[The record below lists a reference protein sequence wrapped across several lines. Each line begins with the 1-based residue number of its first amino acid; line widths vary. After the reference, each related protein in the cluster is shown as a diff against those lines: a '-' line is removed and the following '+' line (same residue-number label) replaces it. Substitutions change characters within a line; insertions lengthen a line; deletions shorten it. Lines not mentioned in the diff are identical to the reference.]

1 MYKVLII
8 GAGQLGS
15 RHLQGILKIKIPT
28 HIEVFDINQE
38 SLTLAEK
45 RANEIEKNENILS
58 IKYLNNLNQLSSKI
72 DLAII
77 ATTSGSRYKLF
88 IDIIN
93 NYNIK
98 NIVLEKIVFQNENEY
113 EKAKEILIK
122 NQINCWINCP
132 RRMHLIYQ
140 EIKSKIKYNERV
152 NISINGY
159 DWGLACNSIHF
170 IDLMNYFTNDDKYYF
185 DTTNISEI
193 IDSKRENYF
202 EFLGQLIVTSISGNK
217 IILNSEK
224 DPNSMIKIKI
234 ETNEFLW
241 EIDELNNSYNL
252 HNKLSHSLEENIL
265 FNVPYQS
272 QLTDIFAENIL
283 KNNNTMLPHYLKTYN
298 YHKQMIVSFTEL
310 FVKIQKIKHCKIT

>member
-15 RHLQGILKIKIPT
+15 RHLQGVLKINIPI

-38 SLTLAEK
+38 SLTLAK
-45 RANEIEKNENILS
+45 QRANEIEKNENILS
-58 IKYLNNLNQLSSKI
+58 IKYLNNLNQLSTEI

-88 IDIIN
+88 IDLIN
-93 NYNIK
+93 NYKIK

-113 EKAKEILIK
+113 EKAREILIN

-140 EIKSKIKYNERV
+140 EIKSKIKDDERI
-152 NISINGY
+152 NISINGN

-170 IDLMNYFTNDDKYYF
+170 IDLMNYFTNDDNYYF

-193 IDSKRENYF
+193 VKSKRENYF
-202 EFLGQLIVTSISGNK
+202 EFLGQLIVTSVSGNK
-217 IILNSEK
+217 IKLNSEK
-224 DPNSMIKIKI
+224 DPNSLIKIKI
-234 ETNEFLW
+234 ETNAFLW
-241 EIDELNNSYNL
+241 EIDELNNRCNL
-252 HNKLSHSLEENIL
+252 HNKLTHSSEENIF

-272 QLTDIFAENIL
+272 QLTDIFAGDIL
-283 KNNNTMLPHYLKTYN
+283 NNNNTILPNYIKTYN

-310 FVKIQKIKHCKIT
+310 FEKIQKNKHFQIT